1 MDAQEYKRKRKRK
14 GSLVMNKDVYGILG
28 DLTAEI
34 LLEIIAE
41 CMDDYLY
48 VIDLQNNKMEISKSA
63 LDRFMISET
72 HVRNVKQEIM
82 SVVYEEDRTMFAKHM
97 QAVMDG
103 KEKVH
108 DIHYRWLD
116 KNGLPVWVNCRGV
129 VIDDEDGKPGYLVGC
144 LNETGNQRRAD
155 NVTGL
160 LGGMEFCAYL
170 RSQKKPVTTGF
181 LMHIGIDDFATVN
194 ETHGSNYGDYVL
206 KSVADCMKECL
217 SGNQRLYH
225 LVADQYVI
233 VDLDSTSMDDAIQL
247 KKKIGEKIDEFI
259 ISEKYEVVFSA
270 SAGVIDAST
279 VAEGYEE
286 CRKKFEFSLKKAKRM
301 GKNNIYFYRQEDYE
315 KFQRNG
321 RIISALRS
329 SIANGCE
336 GFEVYYQPIV
346 DCVSGRVIGAE
357 ALMRYTMVTE
367 EGKEWLSPVEFIP
380 LLEKTGLI
388 IPAGRFVLDEA
399 AKMCREIQQYIP
411 EFSVNVNISCY
422 QIEHGKIADKILTA
436 VRDNGLTPD
445 RICIE
450 MTESGFMDMTPVF
463 CKFRKVL
470 EENGIQF
477 VIDDFGTGYS
487 NLHCI
492 SDMNPGY
499 VKMDK
504 DFTAKAMS
512 CERDYELFKKIIEM
526 VHSIGIRICVE
537 GIEKEDWHLKMKE
550 LQADYLQGYFFGKP
564 CEKKKFMEEFVCNPH
579 NNGVW

>member
-1 MDAQEYKRKRKRK
+1 
-14 GSLVMNKDVYGILG
+14 MNKDVYGILG

-48 VIDLQNNKMEISKSA
+48 VFDLQNNKMEISQSA

-72 HVRNVKQEIM
+72 YMRNAKQEIM
-82 SVVYEEDRTMFAKHM
+82 SAVYEEDRVMLAKHM

-129 VIDDEDGKPGYLVGC
+129 VINDEDGKPGYLVGC

-160 LGGMEFCAYL
+160 LGGMEFCDYL

-181 LMHIGIDDFATVN
+181 LMYIGIDDFAAVN
-194 ETHGSNYGDYVL
+194 GTHGSTYGDYVL

-225 LVADQYVI
+225 LIADQYVI
-233 VDLDSTSMDDAIQL
+233 VDLDSTSRDDAMQL
-247 KKKIGEKIDEFI
+247 KKRISEKIDEFI
-259 ISEKYEVVFSA
+259 ISEKYEVVFSV

-286 CRKKFEFSLKKAKRM
+286 CRKKFEFSLKKAKQI
-301 GKNNIYFYRQEDYE
+301 GKNNIYFYRQDDYE
-315 KFQRNG
+315 RFQRNG
-321 RIISALRS
+321 RIISALRN
-329 SIANGCE
+329 SIANECE

-346 DCVSGRVIGAE
+346 DCASGRVIGAE

-388 IPAGRFVLDEA
+388 IPMGRFLLNEA

-411 EFSVNVNISCY
+411 EFRVNVNISYY

-450 MTESGFMDMTPVF
+450 MTESGFMDMTPAF

-512 CERDYELFKKIIEM
+512 SERDYELFKKIIEM
-526 VHSIGIRICVE
+526 VHSIGVRICVE

-564 CEKKKFMEEFVCNPH
+564 CEKRKFMEEFVCNPH
-579 NNGVW
+579 NNGV